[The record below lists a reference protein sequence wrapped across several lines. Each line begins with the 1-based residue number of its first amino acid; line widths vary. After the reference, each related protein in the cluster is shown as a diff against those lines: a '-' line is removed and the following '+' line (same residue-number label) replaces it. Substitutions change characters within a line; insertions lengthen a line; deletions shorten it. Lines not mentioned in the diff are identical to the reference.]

1 MKKHKINKSI
11 REINAKI
18 KSGDVVVVTAE
29 EIIDIVKTEGP
40 VEAAR
45 QVDVVTTG
53 TFAPMCSSGAFLN
66 FGHSVPTIKASK
78 VWLNNV
84 PAYAGIAAVDC
95 YIGCSKMSDK
105 QPFKYGI

>member
-29 EIIDIVKTEGP
+29 EIIDIVKAEGP

-45 QVDVVTTG
+45 
-53 TFAPMCSSGAFLN
+53 P
-66 FGHSVPTIKASK
+66 
-78 VWLNNV
+78 
-84 PAYAGIAAVDC
+84 
-95 YIGCSKMSDK
+95 
-105 QPFKYGI
+105 